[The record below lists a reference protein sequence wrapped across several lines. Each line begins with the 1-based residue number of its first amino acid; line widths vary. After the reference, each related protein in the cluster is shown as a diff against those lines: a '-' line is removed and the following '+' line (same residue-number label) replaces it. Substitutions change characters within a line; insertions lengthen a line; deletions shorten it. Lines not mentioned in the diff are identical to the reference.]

1 MEENKQEAEHG
12 APAFFLAHSEQNLQR
27 KLNLPRSSHDR
38 RNRAGVGVRSA
49 AAIEGAQGGHREV
62 EIGVIENI
70 KEFRAK
76 LDNCPLGDLG
86 IFRQIDVQSRVAG

>member
-1 MEENKQEAEHG
+1 MG
-12 APAFFLAHSEQNLQR
+12 PPVLFLAHSEQNLQR

-38 RNRAGVGVRSA
+38 RNRAGVGVPSA

>member
-1 MEENKQEAEHG
+1 MGPLAL
-12 APAFFLAHSEQNLQR
+12 FLAHSEQNLQR

-38 RNRAGVGVRSA
+38 RNRAGVGVGSA
-49 AAIEGAQGGHREV
+49 ADIEGAQGGDREV
-62 EIGVIENI
+62 EIGVVENI
-70 KEFRAK
+70 EEFRAK

>member
-1 MEENKQEAEHG
+1 MG
-12 APAFFLAHSEQNLQR
+12 PPALFLAHSEQNLQR

-38 RNRAGVGVRSA
+38 RNRTGVGVRSA
-49 AAIEGAQGGHREV
+49 AAIGAQVGHREV

-76 LDNCPLGDLG
+76 LDKA
-86 IFRQIDVQSRVAG
+86 SRAFGSD